1 MLIELALVFSRM
13 ELALVNCADVIFW
26 VLFMYEL
33 VEKLTT
39 IVLNHR
45 LYTVLEYIYAD
56 RLRMM

>member
-1 MLIELALVFSRM
+1 
-13 ELALVNCADVIFW
+13 
-26 VLFMYEL
+26 MYEL